1 MTIIVKVDCNAG
13 EEGMYMSEI
22 TAEEANI
29 LDPLLNEI
37 FKHSG
42 YFPTGD
48 KYHYGDPTVEDLY
61 GQFQGIE
68 DFISRIPS
76 PLHGI
81 ERISEIH
88 IFCEAPV
95 SLYM

>member
-22 TAEEANI
+22 TGEEFDI
-29 LDPLLNEI
+29 LKPLIDEI
-37 FKHSG
+37 FRRQG
-42 YFPTGD
+42 YFPTGS
-48 KYHYGDPTVEDLY
+48 KYNYGDPTVEDLY
-61 GQFQGIE
+61 GGFPGID

-88 IFCEAPV
+88 VFCEAPV